1 MKPIFEEERLFL
13 NDLLHI
19 NLPTDCWRA
28 SSKIFLDCTC
38 KKPIYQFKVDNGI
51 AELTKNNEKLFE
63 NYKQKKIKDLL
74 DEYDELINSQ
84 INKSIN
90 DLYMYFYSP
99 KLNHINDDLFVIG
112 HSSGKDSVVT
122 LHIYIL
128 FLLDLFNYNKDDV
141 YNIIKKTDNK
151 FANTSNETAD
161 TYKFIK
167 NIINDLKLYFD
178 EFTKN
183 NLVIMNPKEGW
194 TQWLKRKNYFIPTTL
209 TRNCCS
215 TYKEGQINKYY
226 DKNKKITHFIGAR
239 KYESTKRQN
248 YRFIMDY
255 EYSTKLF
262 GSCNFPKNWCKSC
275 PIVNWKDE
283 EVWLFILRENLHFN
297 NMYKLGF
304 QRVGCLLC
312 PYQSNYNDLLIQ
324 KYYPQ
329 RWDWWMNIL
338 EKNYINTGVEKRLH
352 WTLEEY
358 KNGKWKT
365 GISKV
370 QELITKKYT
379 EERSLELVKIL
390 GISKEMADKY
400 WNREC
405 SCGKKCN
412 PTEIAMFYKLY
423 GRYEGVEDNRQPKC
437 KNCVCEEQEID
448 KKKYQEMYLSFREQ
462 GCNLF

>member
-1 MKPIFEEERLFL
+1 
-13 NDLLHI
+13 
-19 NLPTDCWRA
+19 
-28 SSKIFLDCTC
+28 
-38 KKPIYQFKVDNGI
+38 
-51 AELTKNNEKLFE
+51 
-63 NYKQKKIKDLL
+63 
-74 DEYDELINSQ
+74 
-84 INKSIN
+84 
-90 DLYMYFYSP
+90 
-99 KLNHINDDLFVIG
+99 
-112 HSSGKDSVVT
+112 
-122 LHIYIL
+122 
-128 FLLDLFNYNKDDV
+128 
-141 YNIIKKTDNK
+141 
-151 FANTSNETAD
+151 
-161 TYKFIK
+161 
-167 NIINDLKLYFD
+167 
-178 EFTKN
+178 
-183 NLVIMNPKEGW
+183 
-194 TQWLKRKNYFIPTTL
+194 
-209 TRNCCS
+209 
-215 TYKEGQINKYY
+215 
-226 DKNKKITHFIGAR
+226 
-239 KYESTKRQN
+239 
-248 YRFIMDY
+248 
-255 EYSTKLF
+255 
-262 GSCNFPKNWCKSC
+262 
-275 PIVNWKDE
+275 
-283 EVWLFILRENLHFN
+283 
-297 NMYKLGF
+297 MYKLGF

-437 KNCVCEEQEID
+437 KKCVCEEQEID
-448 KKKYQEMYLSFREQ
+448 KKKYQEMYLNFREQ